1 MASLSI
7 ISLPQWKQFFASII
21 CSFLPVTKVAIGSN
35 LKYDICHTLSIFE
48 KKISPTMSK
57 CEQCIVRQFSSIKAL
72 TKDQLVQMANCK
84 TSYTIKKGEP
94 IFEEGETLNG
104 VYCIKDGVCKLSK
117 LSSNGKDQIVKL
129 VKAGELLGQRSMI
142 SEESANLSAVALED
156 MEVCFVPKSEILQFF
171 NQNNDFSMNVMKTI
185 CGDLKEAD
193 DHMVDMAQKTVKQR
207 LAETL
212 LYLED
217 TFGKNDDGSIR
228 IQLSR
233 EELAG
238 MIGTA
243 TESCIRL
250 LSEFNKA
257 KSIELQGKK
266 IFIKDKKVLQKI
278 S

>member
-1 MASLSI
+1 
-7 ISLPQWKQFFASII
+7 
-21 CSFLPVTKVAIGSN
+21 
-35 LKYDICHTLSIFE
+35 
-48 KKISPTMSK
+48 MSK
-57 CEQCIVRQFSSIKAL
+57 CEQCIVRQFSSLKSL
-72 TKDQLVQMANCK
+72 NKEELLRMAECK

-94 IFEEGETLNG
+94 IFEEGESVNG
-104 VYCIKDGVCKLSK
+104 IFCIKEGVCKLSK

-129 VKAGELLGQRSMI
+129 LKPGELLGQRSMI
-142 SEESANLSAVALED
+142 SDEVANLSAVALED
-156 MEVCFVPKSEILQFF
+156 MEVCFIPKTEILGFF
-171 NQNNDFSMNVMKTI
+171 NHNNDFSMNVMKTI

-193 DHMVDMAQKTVKQR
+193 DHMISLAQKTVKER

-217 TFGKNDDGSIR
+217 TFGKNEDQSLH

-250 LSEFNKA
+250 LSEFNKDNL
-257 KSIELQGKK
+257 IEIVGKK
-266 IFIKDKKVLQKI
+266 ITILQKNALI
-278 S
+278 KLSQQ